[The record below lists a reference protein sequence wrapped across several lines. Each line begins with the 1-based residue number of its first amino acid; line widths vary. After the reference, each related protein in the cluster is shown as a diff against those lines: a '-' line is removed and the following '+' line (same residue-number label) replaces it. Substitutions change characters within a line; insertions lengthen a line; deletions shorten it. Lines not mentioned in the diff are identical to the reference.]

1 MCGLL
6 AALEYVGGVFSQ
18 QLVPALWSGRPL
30 PEALARLGAAF
41 TARSVETAVACTAV
55 AGAVLLVRDRGARAA
70 LVAVLVFLHLAIVNA
85 PLYEVASP
93 ALLATPSA
101 FAAAIR
107 TTETPFVL
115 GRARVYRLKGAYG
128 TDYERDPALA
138 ALDVVGQYART
149 VTAALEPVTPALWGL
164 EGANTYLPATSARV
178 FELAADEDD
187 WVARYTRL
195 FGVAYVSLSR
205 DDVAQALA
213 NGGRVIAEDPAL
225 WLSLVRRRV
234 TSRAYLARPRC
245 VPDQTAALALVTSE
259 DFAPPGEAVV
269 ECTHPLPVASPEV
282 TDLGQAA
289 IVAYRPER
297 VEVEAVATADAL
309 LVLSDAFYPGWTVEV
324 DGQPAELLA
333 ANYAVR
339 AVLLPPGAHRV
350 MFSYHV
356 PGLVPAAWVSGL
368 ALVSS
373 LAAGLA
379 GRTAR
384 RERNAKRASQAL
396 RAEG

>member
-1 MCGLL
+1 
-6 AALEYVGGVFSQ
+6 
-18 QLVPALWSGRPL
+18 
-30 PEALARLGAAF
+30 
-41 TARSVETAVACTAV
+41 
-55 AGAVLLVRDRGARAA
+55 
-70 LVAVLVFLHLAIVNA
+70 
-85 PLYEVASP
+85 
-93 ALLATPSA
+93 
-101 FAAAIR
+101 
-107 TTETPFVL
+107 
-115 GRARVYRLKGAYG
+115 VYRLNGTYG

-149 VTAALEPVTPALWGL
+149 VTTALEPVTPALWGL

-205 DDVAQALA
+205 DDLAHALA
-213 NGGRVIAEDPAL
+213 SGGRVIAEDSAL

-245 VPDQTAALALVTSE
+245 VPDRTAALALVTSE
-259 DFAPPGEAVV
+259 EFAPPGEAVV

-282 TDLGQAA
+282 TYLGQAA

-309 LVLSDAFYPGWTVEV
+309 LVLNDAFYPGWTVEV

-339 AVLLPPGAHRV
+339 AVPLPPGAHRV
-350 MFSYHV
+350 IFSYRV
-356 PGLVPAAWVSGL
+356 PGLALGAWVSGL

-373 LAAGLA
+373 LGAGLA
-379 GRTAR
+379 AR
-384 RERNAKRASQAL
+384 AHAARAQRETGEPGL
-396 RAEG
+396 PG